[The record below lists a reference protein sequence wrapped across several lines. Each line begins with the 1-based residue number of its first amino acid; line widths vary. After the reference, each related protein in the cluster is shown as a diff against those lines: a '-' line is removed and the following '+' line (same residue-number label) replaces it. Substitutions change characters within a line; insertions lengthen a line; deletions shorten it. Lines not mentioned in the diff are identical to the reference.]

1 MMKRKVSLWLMAAL
15 LCCAV
20 LWSMNA
26 GRAYANQSGT
36 VVTGGSGLNM
46 RTGIGTVNPV
56 VTMIPNGTQITVLDT
71 AAGTD
76 AAGTVWYKVS
86 YNGQEGYVSSV
97 YIALSQPSTGAPV
110 SPSPGIGTES
120 ATPAVPSATPT
131 AAPTATPTAAPA
143 QPQKVKVYRT
153 KTTYKAVKIPAKL
166 KKEVSIKKNTSGK
179 VLKVKNKKVVLKK
192 GKSVK
197 IVGEKIKGK
206 TKWFKVQFRYNK
218 KTKKGY
224 IKSTETKLT
233 LNQTAGGIVTGVKT
247 ALRVRRRPG
256 NTQPYYKVNGRELV
270 LAKKQ
275 YAEILKTRTVG
286 KKTWYRISFQYY
298 GKSYKGY
305 VQAKYIKLA
314 RKRIQKK
321 VAVTVL
327 SEKEFEE
334 EMTRQGFPDSYK
346 NSLRVL
352 HAAYPYWQFQAF
364 KTGLDW
370 NSAVDGESKLGVS
383 LISNSKSEAWKSKE
397 SGAYDPATGKWT
409 VFDGSTWVAASREA
423 VMYYM
428 DPRNFLTTQGIFQ
441 FELLEYQPQ
450 YQTLDGINHILAN
463 TPFANAKFSYTD
475 DVDGKD
481 REITYASAFEEA
493 AKQSGVSP
501 YHLASRSKQEVVTG
515 ATTTSSAVT
524 GTTEAYPGIYNFYN
538 IGATSG
544 TNPVMNG
551 LSWASKEDT
560 FLRPWNNR
568 YRAIVGGAMYIG
580 SNYINRGQNT
590 GYLQK
595 FNVTSVNTYGHQYM
609 TNVEAANSEALKTK
623 NAYSGM
629 LDSVPL
635 VFSIP
640 VYENMPEENCA
651 APQ

>member
-1 MMKRKVSLWLMAAL
+1 MKQRVCLWLVFAL
-15 LCCAV
+15 LGVMA
-20 LWSMNA
+20 LWNMNA
-26 GRAYANQSGT
+26 TQAYASQSGT

-56 VTMIPNGTQITVLDT
+56 VTMIPNGTQIEVLDT
-71 AAGTD
+71 AAGVD
-76 AAGTVWYKVS
+76 ANGTAWYKVS
-86 YNGQEGYVSSV
+86 YGGQEGYVSSV
-97 YIALSQPSTGAPV
+97 YISISAQTPDASAVPTPGSVTETA
-110 SPSPGIGTES
+110 SPIASPS
-120 ATPAVPSATPT
+120 ATPAAAPSATPT
-131 AAPTATPTAAPA
+131 AVPV

-153 KTTYKAVKIPAKL
+153 KTTYKKIQVSAKL
-166 KKEVSIKKNTSGK
+166 KKDVSVQKNVSGK
-179 VLKVKNKKVVLKK
+179 VLKVKIKNVVLKK

-197 IVGEKIKGK
+197 IVGEKKKGS
-206 TKWFKVQFRYNK
+206 TKWFKVQFKYDK
-218 KTKKGY
+218 KTRKGY
-224 IKSTETKLT
+224 IKSPDVKLT
-233 LNQTAGGIVTGVKT
+233 LKQSTGGVVTGVKT

-256 NTQPYYKVNGRELV
+256 NDQAYYKVNGRELV

-275 YAEILKTRTVG
+275 YVEILKTRTIG
-286 KKTWYRISFQYY
+286 KKLWYQISFQYY
-298 GKSYKGY
+298 GKTYKGY
-305 VQAKYIKLA
+305 VQAKYISLA
-314 RKRIQKK
+314 KKRIQKK

-352 HAAYPYWQFQAF
+352 HAAYPYWQFQAY

-397 SGAYDPATGKWT
+397 AGAYDAATGKWK

-423 VMYYM
+423 IMYYM

-441 FELLEYQPQ
+441 FEMLEYQPQ
-450 YQTLDGINHILAN
+450 YQTLAGINQILAN
-463 TPFANAKFSYTD
+463 TPFANAKFTYTD
-475 DVDGKD
+475 DVDGQE
-481 REITYASAFEEA
+481 REITYAAAFEEA

-515 ATTTSSAVT
+515 PTTTSSAVT
-524 GTTEAYPGIYNFYN
+524 GTAEGCPGIYNFYN

-551 LSWASKEDT
+551 LNWASKEDT

-568 YRAIVGGAMYIG
+568 YRSIVGGAMYIG

-595 FNVTSVNTYGHQYM
+595 FNVTPVNTYGHQYM